1 MEKNHIIAGD
11 YNINILSN
19 EPKPEELSNECLSH
33 GYLPLFNSITIPN
46 ENDGTCI
53 ANFYAKS
60 PIDLKAIK
68 HSQVFADHYPL
79 FCDFNI
85 IKPSTNRIDYFHKL
99 NINCYRRK
107 LWNYINNKLG
117 KNCKTECPVKKIKFN
132 DNTIEDAD
140 IIANHFNDFFSNIGL
155 ELANKIRSSNPAGS
169 NYHSIS
175 NRNSRSV
182 YLWPVTSTELQ
193 TVISDMKNK
202 NGGSDNIHSR
212 VLKIISHIISPVL
225 TEIFNDCIEMDI
237 WPSSLKQDDVVPI
250 FKSGDDTLATNYRPT
265 SLISNIA
272 KGFIKGSGTTEA
284 LEKILN
290 SIYENIDNDNAI
302 IATFMDLS
310 KAFDTVNHTILLEK
324 LENEGIRG
332 VAFDLLKQYLSNRTQ
347 RVKIGSATSLSRKIE
362 IGVPQ
367 VTILGLLLFLVYIN
381 DIFDVCED
389 TYAFADDT
397 IVLDYQ
403 ATWEQAQRSMSVKL
417 KALNDWFVKNE
428 LTLNIT
434 KTEHV
439 TFGWYANSVPQNTE
453 IIVGGRQVGRTNV
466 TKYLGIFM
474 DFNLKWDYHI
484 HYPM

>member
-1 MEKNHIIAGD
+1 MDLVIRAGELAMTNDPIMMRSSTFKHYCDLAVQIVYSIDNYTLYYSYGNINNVDGVAIYVRNDVVHKTSITEYDSFKVLNCTVFLKGSESILVMAIYRCHDFSKTDFINVIKKIIKNMEKNHIIAGD

-250 FKSGDDTLATNYRPT
+250 FKS
-265 SLISNIA
+265 
-272 KGFIKGSGTTEA
+272 
-284 LEKILN
+284 
-290 SIYENIDNDNAI
+290 
-302 IATFMDLS
+302 
-310 KAFDTVNHTILLEK
+310 
-324 LENEGIRG
+324 
-332 VAFDLLKQYLSNRTQ
+332 
-347 RVKIGSATSLSRKIE
+347 
-362 IGVPQ
+362 
-367 VTILGLLLFLVYIN
+367 
-381 DIFDVCED
+381 
-389 TYAFADDT
+389 
-397 IVLDYQ
+397 